1 MTALTRRIFGIET
14 EYGLTCVGDDG
25 SRRLT
30 PDDAARYLFRKVVQW
45 GKSSNVFLTNG
56 SRLYLDVGSHPEY
69 ATCECDG
76 FADVIAHERA
86 GDAILHHMAVE
97 AEEAMHAEGVE
108 GRLFLFKNNTDS
120 AGNSYGCHENY
131 LVARTG
137 DFTDTARYLVPFFI
151 TRQLIVG
158 AGKVVQTA
166 KGAHYAISQRAD
178 HMWDGVSSATT
189 RSRPIINTRDE
200 PHADAALY
208 RRMHVIVGDS
218 SMSQATSLLKVAS
231 THALLCFLEEHRTM
245 RDFTMENPVKAIRE
259 IALDTNGRTL
269 VQLANGT
276 TATAL
281 EIQQEYCRVVTAYV
295 QESGITDQL
304 LHHSLDLWARALTAI
319 ETDRLDLVNR
329 EIDWVIKYAILQRAA
344 VKQGIDMSD
353 ARMAQL
359 DMAYHDINPDR
370 GLYYAMER
378 KGLVP
383 TIVNAESVD
392 AARTQPPATTRAK
405 LRGDFVA
412 AALAAGA
419 DHTVDWTQL
428 KLSDHGQRSVQLKDP
443 FEAVDARV
451 ERLIATL

>member
-1 MTALTRRIFGIET
+1 MTALQRRIFGIET

-30 PDDAARYLFRKVVQW
+30 PDDAARFLFRKVVQW

-69 ATCECDG
+69 ATCECDSLH
-76 FADVIAHERA
+76 DVIAHERA
-86 GDAILHHMAVE
+86 GDAILHQMAVE
-97 AEEAMHAEGVE
+97 AEEAMQAEGVE

-166 KGAHYAISQRAD
+166 KGGHFAISQRAD

-245 RDFTMENPVKAIRE
+245 RDFTMENPVKAIRD
-259 IALDTNGRTL
+259 IALDTHGRTI

-276 TATAL
+276 TVTAL
-281 EIQQEYCRVVTAYV
+281 EIQQEYCRVVADYV
-295 QESGITDQL
+295 RESGMTDPL
-304 LHHSLDLWARALTAI
+304 LTHSMELWQRTLTAI

-329 EIDWVIKYAILQRAA
+329 EIDWVIKYSILQRAA
-344 VKQGIDMSD
+344 EKQGIGFDD

-359 DMAYHDINPDR
+359 DMAYHDINPQR

-378 KGLVP
+378 KDMVP
-383 TIVNAESVD
+383 TIVSDD
-392 AARTQPPATTRAK
+392 AVLSARTEPPATTRAK

-412 AALAAGA
+412 AALRAGA

-451 ERLIATL
+451 DRLIASL

>member
-1 MTALTRRIFGIET
+1 MTALQRRIFGIET

-30 PDDAARYLFRKVVQW
+30 PDDAARFLFRKVVQW

-69 ATCECDG
+69 ATCECDSLH
-76 FADVIAHERA
+76 DVIAHERA
-86 GDAILHHMAVE
+86 GDAILHQMAVE
-97 AEEAMHAEGVE
+97 AEEAMQAEGVE

-131 LVARTG
+131 LVTRTG

-166 KGAHYAISQRAD
+166 KGGHFAISQRAD

-245 RDFTMENPVKAIRE
+245 RDFTMENPVKAIRD
-259 IALDTNGRTL
+259 IALDTHGRTI

-276 TATAL
+276 TVTAL
-281 EIQQEYCRVVTAYV
+281 EIQQEYCRVVADYV
-295 QESGITDQL
+295 RESGMTDPL
-304 LHHSLDLWARALTAI
+304 LTHSMELWQRTLTAI

-329 EIDWVIKYAILQRAA
+329 EIDWVIKYSILQRAA
-344 VKQGIDMSD
+344 EKQGIGFDD

-359 DMAYHDINPDR
+359 DMAYHDINPQR

-378 KGLVP
+378 KDMVP
-383 TIVNAESVD
+383 TIVSDD
-392 AARTQPPATTRAK
+392 AVLSARTEPPATTRAK

-412 AALAAGA
+412 AALRAGA

-451 ERLIATL
+451 DRLIASL